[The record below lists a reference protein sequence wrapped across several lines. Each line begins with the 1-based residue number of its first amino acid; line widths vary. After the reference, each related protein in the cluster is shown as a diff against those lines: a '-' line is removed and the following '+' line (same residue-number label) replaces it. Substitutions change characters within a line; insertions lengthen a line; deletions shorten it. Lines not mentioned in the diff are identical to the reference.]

1 LVCNDSRSLF
11 REHRW
16 KYRSLLLPNQSVKIL
31 SHKIIQLQSSR
42 TLLGFWRRL
51 GFAL

>member
-16 KYRSLLLPNQSVKIL
+16 KYRCLLLPNQSVKIL
-31 SHKIIQLQSSR
+31 SHKIMQLQSSR
-42 TLLGFWRRL
+42 ILRGFRYRL